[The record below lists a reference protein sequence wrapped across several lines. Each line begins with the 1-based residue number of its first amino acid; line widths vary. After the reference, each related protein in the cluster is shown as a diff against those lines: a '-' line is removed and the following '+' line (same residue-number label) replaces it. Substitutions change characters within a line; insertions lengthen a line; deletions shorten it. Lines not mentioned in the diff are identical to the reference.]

1 MNGRLNRTN
10 CLNCGAL
17 LHYDKTVYGRTCTC
31 EYCKTEYHIDEIG
44 EVEEYTVKLKI
55 NGKIH
60 KFYISDLEIH
70 NLYNDSCRDLSG
82 RLYQSKIG
90 TKMKAKIIEY

>member
-10 CLNCGAL
+10 CLNCGAPL
-17 LHYDKTVYGRTCTC
+17 RYDKTSYGRSCKC
-31 EYCKTEYHIDEIG
+31 EYCGTEYHIDEIG

-55 NGKIH
+55 NGEIH

-70 NLYNDSCRDLSG
+70 HLYNDG

-90 TKMKAKIIEY
+90 KKMKAKLIEY